1 MYARILP
8 AVGHLIPEYQH
19 GFTIARGTGT
29 QILHTGK
36 VITDA
41 LAAGNSVAMISTD
54 LSKAFD
60 SINHGAL
67 SKKLLDTN
75 VDNNIINLIE
85 NYLDRRKVRGKY
97 LTSYGDEQSV
107 THGVPQG
114 SILGPILF
122 NLYVSDI
129 PNNDIAGITLSQYAD
144 DLCILN

>member
-1 MYARILP
+1 MTASFCTNRANLTQTRPASYRPITLLNILGKLCERIMYARILP
-8 AVGHLIPEYQH
+8 AVRHLIPEYQH

-29 QILHTGK
+29 QILRTGK

-75 VDNNIINLIE
+75 VDNNIIKLIE
-85 NYLDRRKVRGKY
+85 NYDAL
-97 LTSYGDEQSV
+97 Q
-107 THGVPQG
+107 
-114 SILGPILF
+114 
-122 NLYVSDI
+122 
-129 PNNDIAGITLSQYAD
+129 
-144 DLCILN
+144 DLPCCV